1 MRYQG
6 AYQLGP
12 LSQILCGQKGVNG
25 IADGDAKP
33 FWVAADL
40 ITEEN
45 PRRQLCDDLED
56 ARFQDHLVPFCKTLL
71 TFNETLLV
79 NLPVLS
85 VHSFSNAMDASAER
99 GSVIPPNPEH

>member
-71 TFNETLLV
+71 TSLTYNETLLIK
-79 NLPVLS
+79 LTS
-85 VHSFSNAMDASAER
+85 VVRPFFLECDGRFCGKGLRNTS
-99 GSVIPPNPEH
+99 